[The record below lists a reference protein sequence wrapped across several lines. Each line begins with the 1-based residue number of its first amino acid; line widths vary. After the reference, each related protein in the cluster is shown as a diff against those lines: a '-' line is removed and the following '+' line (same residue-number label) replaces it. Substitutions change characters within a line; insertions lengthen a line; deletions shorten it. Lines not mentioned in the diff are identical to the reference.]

1 MQGKEERPKK
11 CTTSIKTYKFN
22 SAHLIVVKLMVNG
35 GLPKNKKNNFERSYR
50 IVATRVAS
58 YGDGALLI
66 LWELGMKP
74 KLGVMRGGST
84 ACYVR

>member
-35 GLPKNKKNNFERSYR
+35 GLPKNKKNNFERHWA
-50 IVATRVAS
+50 IVLRPL
-58 YGDGALLI
+58 GLLA
-66 LWELGMKP
+66 MAM
-74 KLGVMRGGST
+74 VD
-84 ACYVR
+84 Y

>member
-35 GLPKNKKNNFERSYR
+35 GLPKNKKNNFERHWA
-50 IVATRVAS
+50 IVLWPL
-58 YGDGALLI
+58 GLLA
-66 LWELGMKP
+66 M
-74 KLGVMRGGST
+74 VMVH
-84 ACYVR
+84 C